1 MMEMIRNSKE
11 VVERIERSVAYY
23 DCRVKAWQNV
33 KRVYKK
39 DGSDFANFN
48 KNFTGGKVE
57 DHYGSSKFY
66 IHFRDEDGR
75 YMEDWIDAKE
85 TPAEQMEAIDDQIR
99 KYSEWKEAAEEELP
113 HAAEIA
119 EFTLNKL
126 REIKEELNKI
136 GYRESGSLYYAI
148 CGLIETNA
156 YINRL

>member
-11 VVERIERSVAYY
+11 VVERVERSVAYY
-23 DCRVKAWQNV
+23 DCRIKAWQNV

-57 DHYGSSKFY
+57 NQYGTEHFY
-66 IHFRDEDGR
+66 IHFRDENGR

-85 TPAEQMEAIDDQIR
+85 TPAEQIEAINDQIR
-99 KYSEWKEAAEEELP
+99 KYSEWKEAAEGELK

-119 EFTLNKL
+119 EFALNKL
-126 REIKEELNKI
+126 REIKEELNKVS
-136 GYRESGSLYYAI
+136 RESGSLYYAI

-156 YINRL
+156 YIGRI